1 MKGRSCN
8 ASMRMRRIVM
18 EHVRFQYFEKHE
30 ILKVRFALA
39 FEDKQGQQRFTDLL
53 NLMFSICV
61 HRLLMNL
68 NV

>member
-1 MKGRSCN
+1 
-8 ASMRMRRIVM
+8 M